1 MSLLSPRRLEVA
13 LSPSGAVWRSNGA
26 KGDCAGAPA
35 AAFAAALAAAP
46 AAAKRV
52 RVTLCGGLV
61 HYLALPWPEALA
73 DADETEG
80 AAYAAHH
87 FRRVF
92 GEAADAWTC
101 RVDAEEGPVRLA
113 CAAGR
118 GLLEE
123 LQAAAN
129 AAHRRI
135 ESVQPFLA
143 GAFNAW
149 RGEFAKSGSGAL
161 FVTLEPGRWCAVRL
175 AGGEWRALQSGR
187 LEEDVASALV
197 ALVARETAL
206 AGEEAEGLAV
216 RVYAPAFPA
225 LGAQLEG
232 LGERIKLL
240 QRTAGEPLHAPA
252 AH

>member
-1 MSLLSPRRLEVA
+1 MSLSWPRRLEVA
-13 LSPSGAVWRSNGA
+13 LSPAGAAWRANGA
-26 KGDCAGAPA
+26 RGDCQGAPA

-52 RVTLCGGLV
+52 HVTLGGSLV

-92 GEAADAWTC
+92 GEAADSWTC
-101 RVDAEEGPVRLA
+101 RFDAEEGPVRLA
-113 CAAGR
+113 CAAAR
-118 GLLEE
+118 ALLEE
-123 LQAAAN
+123 LQDAAR

-135 ESVQPFLA
+135 ESVQPFLV
-143 GAFNAW
+143 GAFNSW
-149 RGEFAKSGSGAL
+149 RGEFANSGPGAL
-161 FVTLEPGRWCAVRL
+161 FVTLEPGRWCAARL

-197 ALVARETAL
+197 ALVARESAL
-206 AGEEAEGLAV
+206 AGEDLPV

-232 LGERIKLL
+232 LGDRIKLL
-240 QRTAGEPLHAPA
+240 HARA

>member
-1 MSLLSPRRLEVA
+1 MSLSWPRRLEVA
-13 LSPSGAVWRSNGA
+13 LSPSGAAWRANGA
-26 KGDCAGAPA
+26 RGDCAGAPA

-52 RVTLCGGLV
+52 HVTLCGSLV

-92 GEAADAWTC
+92 GEAAEGWTC

-113 CAAGR
+113 CAAAR

-123 LQAAAN
+123 LQEAAR
-129 AAHRRI
+129 AAGRRI
-135 ESVQPFLA
+135 ASVQPFLA
-143 GAFNAW
+143 DAFNTW
-149 RGEFAKSGSGAL
+149 RGEFDKAGAL
-161 FVTLEPGRWCAVRL
+161 FVTLEPGRWCAARL
-175 AGGEWRALQSGR
+175 EGGEWRALQSGR
-187 LEEDVASALV
+187 LEEDVAAALV
-197 ALVARETAL
+197 ALVARESAI
-206 AGEEAEGLAV
+206 AGDDLPV
-216 RVYAPAFPA
+216 RVYAPGFPA

-240 QRTAGEPLHAPA
+240 HAPA